1 LTVTPAGKTIL
12 NTYAV
17 DPNYSDTYAQSWTV
31 SLQSNLPGSLVGEL
45 AYLGTKGTHLDVLVQ
60 PNAAPPG
67 SPLTSEQRLSIG
79 NATGFTYDE
88 PVGNSNYN
96 ALQARLARRFRRG
109 FSGTLQY
116 TFAKA
121 IDDSSTLGGAGNTV
135 AQQFNDISAERG
147 LSSFDRRQVLTL
159 NYLWQSQVGGA
170 NSFLA
175 NHKFATEALKD
186 WVIAGSVTAETGT
199 PLTARVLGNLSDTA
213 GTGNVG
219 SGRAEATG
227 LPIESGSGLFNLA
240 AFTIPPAGQYGDAGR
255 NTIPGPGIFSMN
267 LSLQRTIQMTER
279 LRLNLRIDSTNFT
292 NHVNLSGY
300 GTVVNSL
307 TYGVPTSAGG
317 MRNLTV
323 TARFNF

>member
-1 LTVTPAGKTIL
+1 M
-12 NTYAV
+12 
-17 DPNYSDTYAQSWTV
+17 YAQSWSV
-31 SLQSNLPGSLVGEL
+31 SLQSNLPGALVGEL
-45 AYLGTKGTHLDVLVQ
+45 AYLGTKGTRLDVLVQ
-60 PNAAPPG
+60 PNTAPPG

-88 PVGNSNYN
+88 PVGNSIYH

-147 LSSFDRRQVLTL
+147 LSSFDRRQVFTA
-159 NYLWQSQVGGA
+159 NYMWQSQVGGT
-170 NSFLA
+170 SSILA
-175 NHKFATEALKD
+175 NRGWITTALKD
-186 WVIAGSVTAETGT
+186 WVISGSMTAQTGT

-227 LPIESGSGLFNLA
+227 LPVDSGSGFFNLA
-240 AFTIPPAGQYGDAGR
+240 AFTIPPAGAYGNAGR
-255 NTIPGPGIFSMN
+255 NTIPGPGVFSMN
-267 LSLQRTIQMTER
+267 LSLQRTIQITER
-279 LRLNLRIDSTNFT
+279 LRLNLSVNSTNFT
-292 NHVNLSGY
+292 NHVNISGY

-307 TYGVPTSAGG
+307 TYGVPTSAGA
-317 MRNLTV
+317 MRNLTL